1 MGEPNMPIMMVD
13 QYHHDWLSHYTTYH
27 DIIMIDEKQWDNH
40 NVDGRE
46 ILHQLKNHP
55 FGGAGFRNH
64 PQYHGSPR
72 CIRKHSKSSILY
84 RYSHNFFSK
93 KKRRTANHKSKIALT
108 KLKRTSTKKC
118 RLSAPRI
125 SNTASVK
132 PSTGPSQSAYH
143 LLSNRR
149 IWEPCCAVNLRSTSL
164 ADVTRMISQTQK
176 NKKRL
181 WFLGYQKPSPYT
193 FIPAYCLE
201 ETSDC
206 GGVVLRDDS
215 AASPYWRQALNL
227 KLQLLGRCRKGT
239 PVTRLFSFR
248 FWRQHLVSRKIHQQ
262 LDRIIRCTTLQDS
275 KTSAPDMECTW
286 PWPVWCTSSI

>member
-1 MGEPNMPIMMVD
+1 
-13 QYHHDWLSHYTTYH
+13 
-27 DIIMIDEKQWDNH
+27 MIDEKQWDNH

-84 RYSHNFFSK
+84 RYSHNKSITRARSHWPNSRGHQQ
-93 KKRRTANHKSKIALT
+93 KRS
-108 KLKRTSTKKC
+108 KKC

-143 LLSNRR
+143 LLSNGR

-164 ADVTRMISQTQK
+164 TDVIRMISQTQKK

-206 GGVVLRDDS
+206 GGVVLTDDS
-215 AASPYWRQALNL
+215 AASPYWRQALDL

-239 PVTRLFSFR
+239 PVTTDKLPSCFSFR
-248 FWRQHLVSRKIHQQ
+248 FWRQHLVSRKTHQQ